1 MDVVVAKSFT
11 VCDATPTR
19 SETSAPPEVATTTTL
34 AFPEA
39 TPMVSGS
46 PRSSLGDQLAL
57 SAPVA
62 ASASRT
68 PDAVTWHAIP
78 PATFPVHS
86 VCSSATKPSKSHSP
100 ISSVAS
106 STANTRVS
114 RMKVTTRNVSCGAS
128 SPLFKLHTPLIPGS
142 SAAARSW
149 MPTPLRTT
157 RSEPSLA
164 TPEHVTTC
172 PWPCRSRSTTAM
184 STIGPRLGKVSR
196 ISTYVVLSLFSL
208 SSATGTGCAC
218 RRTSCESPYAEP
230 TYATPLSRYEIA
242 DAMDVSPS
250 GSSFNET
257 TRSPSF
263 TSTSRCRTPAAS
275 ESKTREPS
283 ASTAPCAMN
292 GAARVATARVVV
304 VVPTSTREDVPLTGA
319 FPRVSASVDVDA
331 PLT

>member
-1 MDVVVAKSFT
+1 MDEASEFLG
-11 VCDATPTR
+11 DETPTR
-19 SETSAPPEVATTTTL
+19 SETSLPPDVATTTTF
-34 AFPEA
+34 AFPDA

-46 PRSSLGDQLAL
+46 PCSFLGDQLAF

-62 ASASRT
+62 ASTSRT
-68 PDAVTWHAIP
+68 PDDVTWHAIP
-78 PATFPVHS
+78 PKTFPVHS
-86 VCSSATKPSKSHSP
+86 VCSVATKPSNSHSP
-100 ISSVAS
+100 ISSEAS

-128 SPLFKLHTPLIPGS
+128 SPFFKLQQPLIPGS

-184 STIGPRLGKVSR
+184 STMGPRLGKVSK
-196 ISTYVVLSLFSL
+196 ISTNVVEFWSPLERSGG
-208 SSATGTGCAC
+208 SSETSTGCAC
-218 RRTSCESPYAEP
+218 RRTSCESPYALP

-242 DAMDVSPS
+242 DAMDVEPS

-263 TSTSRCRTPAAS
+263 
-275 ESKTREPS
+275 
-283 ASTAPCAMN
+283 
-292 GAARVATARVVV
+292 
-304 VVPTSTREDVPLTGA
+304 
-319 FPRVSASVDVDA
+319 
-331 PLT
+331 